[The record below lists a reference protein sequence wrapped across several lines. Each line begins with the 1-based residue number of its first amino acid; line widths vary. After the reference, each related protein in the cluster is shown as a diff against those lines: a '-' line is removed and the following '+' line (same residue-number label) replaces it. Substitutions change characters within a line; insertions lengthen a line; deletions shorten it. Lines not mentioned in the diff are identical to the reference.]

1 MSETLSAGVRF
12 IVFAVVTILATTLLA
27 VTIGN
32 YSFTT
37 TRGYHA
43 EFVDAVNLIH
53 GDEVRMAG
61 VRVGSISGVKLVDG
75 DKAMVSFNVD
85 KKVPVTTTTRAIIRY
100 RNLIGQR
107 YLALVDGPS
116 DGSPLPAGATI
127 PLQRT
132 QPALNLN
139 ELFNGFQPLLTA
151 LSPADV
157 NKLSYELIQV
167 LQGEGPAVDALFQ
180 QVASL
185 TTTLADRDQLIGS
198 VIDNLDAV
206 LGPLHARDQ
215 NLSALIGN
223 LQRMISG
230 FAEDRNAIG
239 DSLTSI
245 DRVSNSTAQLLD
257 RGRPALRANVDQL
270 ATLSAKLDQPDSR
283 KLIQHFLDYEPFK
296 LQVASAITGYGAF
309 QLFFLCSA
317 NFILPDGTQT
327 KPFFDDAKRCT
338 NP

>member
-1 MSETLSAGVRF
+1 
-12 IVFAVVTILATTLLA
+12 VFT
-27 VTIGN
+27 
-32 YSFTT
+32 
-37 TRGYHA
+37 
-43 EFVDAVNLIH
+43 DAVNLVH

-61 VRVGSISGVKLVDG
+61 VRVGSVSGVKLVEG
-75 DKAMVSFNVD
+75 DKALVSFTVD
-85 KKVPVTTTTRAIIRY
+85 KNVPVTTTTLAVIRY

-116 DGSPLPAGATI
+116 DGAPLKPGTTI

-180 QVASL
+180 QVGSL
-185 TTTLADRDQLIGS
+185 TSSLADHDQLIGS
-198 VIDNLDAV
+198 VIDNMAAV
-206 LGPLHARDQ
+206 LGPLNARDK
-215 NLSALIGN
+215 NLSALVSN
-223 LQRMISG
+223 LQQLISG
-230 FAEDRNAIG
+230 LADDRNAIAAA
-239 DSLTSI
+239 LPSI
-245 DRVSNSTAQLLD
+245 DRFTGDTAQLLD
-257 RGRPALRANVDQL
+257 QARPALKADIKDLGSLAAQL
-270 ATLSAKLDQPDSR
+270 DEPDSR
-283 KLIQHFLDYEPFK
+283 ALIQHFLDYEPFK

-317 NFILPDGTQT
+317 NFILPDGTET
-327 KPFFDDAKRCT
+327 KPFFNQAKRCT

>member
-1 MSETLSAGVRF
+1 MSETLSSGLRF
-12 IVFAVVTILATTLLA
+12 VVFAVVTLLATALLA
-27 VTIGN
+27 TTIGN
-32 YSFTT
+32 YSFTST
-37 TRGYHA
+37 QGYKA
-43 EFVDAVNLIH
+43 VFSDAVNLVH

-61 VRVGSISGVKLVDG
+61 VRVGSVQGVKLIDG
-75 DKAMVSFNVD
+75 DKALVQFSVD
-85 KKVPVTTTTRAIIRY
+85 KQVSLTTNTMAVIRY

-107 YLALVDGPS
+107 YLALLDGPS
-116 DGSPLPAGATI
+116 GGSALARGATI
-127 PLQRT
+127 PMDRT
-132 QPALNLN
+132 RPALNLN
-139 ELFNGFQPLLTA
+139 ALFNGFQPLLTA

-167 LQGEGPAVDALFQ
+167 LQGEGPAVNDLFQ
-180 QVASL
+180 QVGSL
-185 TTTLADRDQLIGS
+185 TGTLADRDKLIGD

-206 LGPLHARDQ
+206 LGPLNARDQ

-230 FAEDRNAIG
+230 FADDRNAIG

-245 DRVSNSTAQLLD
+245 DRVSGETAQLLD
-257 RGRPALRANVDQL
+257 KGRPALKDDISQL
-270 ATLSAKLDQPDSR
+270 AALSTKLDEPGSR
-283 KLIQHFLDYEPFK
+283 QLIQHFIDYEPFK

-317 NFILPDGTQT
+317 NFILPDGTET
-327 KPFFDDAKRCT
+327 KPFFNQAKRCT